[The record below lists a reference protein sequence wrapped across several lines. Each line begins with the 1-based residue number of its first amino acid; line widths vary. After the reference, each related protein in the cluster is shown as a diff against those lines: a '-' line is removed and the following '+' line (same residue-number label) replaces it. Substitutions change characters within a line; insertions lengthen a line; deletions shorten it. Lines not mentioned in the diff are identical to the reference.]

1 MTVGALVAAP
11 APAQADDTI
20 TSQDYFSYYKLDQAR
35 AKGYTGKGVT
45 IAMIDGPV
53 DTSAPELAGANI
65 TDKSRCTVNTDNES
79 RTHGT
84 AIASLLVSKDYG
96 FLPDA
101 TLHTYQTS
109 FRDQE
114 PSAECNPEPHIQLDG
129 LGELIN
135 FAINDG
141 AQIITI
147 SIAAGQIDAKF
158 EPILNAALS
167 RAINQGVIVVTG
179 MGNTST
185 DNDGASYA
193 SRNGT
198 VGVSAVNLDGSFALD
213 YSSYGD
219 SVTTAAFGG
228 PIKVRD
234 YEKGNIG
241 DMRGT
246 SIATPIV
253 AASLAL
259 ARQKWP
265 DATSNQLLQSLIHT
279 GSNSQHAWNNRT
291 GYGAVNPGALINTD
305 PSQYPD
311 ENPVSQKADDA
322 FPTAE
327 MTRDYKDGRTEPQLG
342 RYDNTYVYRGM
353 DDIYIHPDYLVQT
366 PHLGTSPAYH
376 RK

>member
-1 MTVGALVAAP
+1 MGPAPVVSSRYDSAPRHPRSFARVAGRAARTLTTAISALALTVGALVAAP
-11 APAQADDTI
+11 APALADDTI

-53 DTSAPELAGANI
+53 DTTAPELAGANI
-65 TDKSRCTVNTDNES
+65 TDKSRCTVNSDNES
-79 RTHGT
+79 KTHAT

-147 SIAAGQIDAKF
+147 SIAAGQINAEF
-158 EPILNAALS
+158 EPVLNAALS
-167 RAINQGVIVVTG
+167 RAINQGIIVVTG

-198 VGVSAVNLDGSFALD
+198 VGVSAINLDGAFASD

-241 DMRGT
+241 DMRGWRAKSGLT
-246 SIATPIV
+246 QHRISSCSCLYTPV
-253 AASLAL
+253 QTRSM
-259 ARQKWP
+259 RG
-265 DATSNQLLQSLIHT
+265 T
-279 GSNSQHAWNNRT
+279 
-291 GYGAVNPGALINTD
+291 
-305 PSQYPD
+305 
-311 ENPVSQKADDA
+311 
-322 FPTAE
+322 TAQ
-327 MTRDYKDGRTEPQLG
+327 DTEPS
-342 RYDNTYVYRGM
+342 T
-353 DDIYIHPDYLVQT
+353 LVHSSIRT
-366 PHLGTSPAYH
+366 PLSILMRIP
-376 RK
+376 